1 MLSPPFFI
9 AIPRYFFLSHFPSN
23 RCSLRVRASG
33 QASNLPPDCLG
44 YPMPQPDQVILAI
57 LNTIKELDQLND
69 IDMILD
75 RILYEA
81 RHLANADAGSI
92 FLCQGNSLVFNQV
105 QNDSLYGEE
114 GNRAA
119 QYTNLTVPLTN
130 ASIVGHAALSGE
142 IIAIDDAYNLPS
154 HLPCAFNS
162 SFDTEF
168 SYRTVSMLTIPLGS
182 FNSQIVGVM
191 QLINAQDDNKQPIP
205 FSEKIQTYLQL
216 FSNNAAVAIE
226 RGIMNREL
234 ILRMVKMSELHDP
247 RETGAHV
254 QRVGAYSA
262 EIYRR
267 WARRHD
273 IDTHE
278 LKSQHDMIRL
288 AAMLHDVGKVG
299 IADIILKKPG
309 RLDHSEFSTIKQH
322 TVLGARLFANTTSQ
336 LDRMSMEIALHHHEK
351 WDGSGYPGLVDLGS
365 PDTLTCE
372 GDGRRGHDIPLAAR
386 ITALADVYDAL
397 SSTRVYK
404 EAWDDED
411 IYAEILANSGRHFD
425 PELVDIFFEITDV
438 LKAIR
443 NRYQ

>member
-1 MLSPPFFI
+1 ME
-9 AIPRYFFLSHFPSN
+9 
-23 RCSLRVRASG
+23 
-33 QASNLPPDCLG
+33 Q
-44 YPMPQPDQVILAI
+44 QPDQVVLSI

-75 RILYEA
+75 RILYKA
-81 RHLANADAGSI
+81 RRLANADAGSI
-92 FLCQGNSLVFNQV
+92 FLAQDSSLVFNQV
-105 QNDSLYGEE
+105 QNDSLYGED

-119 QYTNLTVPLTN
+119 QYTNLTVPCTN
-130 ASIVGHAALSGE
+130 ASIVGHAALTGE

-162 SFDTEF
+162 SFDEEF
-168 SYRTVSMLTIPLGS
+168 SYHTVSILAIPLHS
-182 FNSQIVGVM
+182 FNNQITGVM
-191 QLINAQDDNKQPIP
+191 QLINALDENNNPIP

-226 RGIMNREL
+226 RGVMNREL

-247 RETGAHV
+247 KETGAHV

-262 EIYRR
+262 EIFRR
-267 WARRHD
+267 WATKNN
-273 IDTHE
+273 IDSQE
-278 LKSQHDMIRL
+278 LKSRHDMIRL

-299 IADIILKKPG
+299 IADTILKKPG
-309 RLDHSEFSTIKQH
+309 KLDSSEFTKIKQH
-322 TVLGARLFANTTSQ
+322 TVLGARLFSNTTSS
-336 LDRMSMEIALHHHEK
+336 LDKMSMEIALHHHEK
-351 WDGSGYPGLVDLGS
+351 WDGSGYPGCVELVTDKSLSCSGE
-365 PDTLTCE
+365 PLK
-372 GDGRRGHDIPLAAR
+372 GPAIPLEAR

-404 EAWDDED
+404 ESWDDED
-411 IYAEILANSGRHFD
+411 IYSEILNASGTHFD

-443 NRYQ
+443 NRYR